1 MANKYK
7 IQFSNVDD
15 LSCKI
20 FYTDKIEVEHQEAFK
35 RVCPSRLWEDVTKW
49 DEKDFTKANNL
60 LKRLREW
67 QQRESM
73 KIIHVMVDN
82 KKTLFFPYKN
92 ISEIYFLLKSYKNYK
107 ILAFDFN
114 NKMEF
119 SF

>member
-1 MANKYK
+1 MSYD
-7 IQFSNVDD
+7 IMIID
-15 LSCKI
+15 
-20 FYTDKIEVEHQEAFK
+20 HHPRFK
-35 RVCPSRLWEDVTKW
+35 NSKDFLTWYDDVTKW